1 MIQYNDYELLYLMNE
16 FDEEAEQIFYDKYLA
31 MIKSN
36 VNKFNIKER
45 YKEDYI
51 QEGLYM
57 LMIAIRTYD
66 VNSEKT
72 FNRYFEMIL
81 RRRFI
86 RLISKEKDYL
96 YNVDLID
103 NEYTICEPNEFVY
116 DAVGINEGNCLS
128 TFETRVLLLK
138 EKNYRPKDIAKELNC
153 DVKTIYNCLYR
164 IKDKLK
170 R

>member
-16 FDEEAEQIFYDKYLA
+16 FDEEAEKIFYDKYLA

-36 VNKFNIKER
+36 VSKLNINDR

-57 LMIAIRTYD
+57 LMVAIRTYD
-66 VNSEKT
+66 ANSEKT

-81 RRRFI
+81 VRRLK
-86 RLISKEKDYL
+86 RLICKERRYL
-96 YNVDLID
+96 NNVDLIED
-103 NEYTICEPNEFVY
+103 EHTLCEPETFVY
-116 DAVGINEGNCLS
+116 MSDDETEESFLS
-128 TFETRVLLLK
+128 GLEKQVLVLK
-138 EKNYRPKDIAKELNC
+138 EKNYRPKDIAEVLKC
-153 DVKTIYNCLYR
+153 DVKSIYNCLYR
-164 IKDKLK
+164 IKEKTK

>member
-16 FDEEAEQIFYDKYLA
+16 FNEDAEKIFYDKYLS

-36 VNKFNIKER
+36 VNKLNVKER
-45 YKEDYI
+45 YKDDYI

-57 LMIAIRTYD
+57 LMVAIRTYD

-72 FNRYFEMIL
+72 FNKYFELIL
-81 RRRFI
+81 RRRLI
-86 RLISKEKDYL
+86 RLLSKEREYL
-96 YNVDLID
+96 YNVDLIE

-116 DAVGINEGNCLS
+116 DDEETIKESSLS
-128 TFETRVLLLK
+128 SFEMQVLLLK
-138 EKNYRPKDIAKELNC
+138 EKNYRPKDIAKVLSC

-164 IKDKLK
+164 IKDKIK

>member
-16 FDEEAEQIFYDKYLA
+16 FNEDAEKIFYDKYLS

-36 VNKFNIKER
+36 VNKLNVKER
-45 YKEDYI
+45 YKDDYI

-57 LMIAIRTYD
+57 LMVAIRTYD

-72 FNRYFEMIL
+72 FNKYFELIL
-81 RRRFI
+81 RRRLI
-86 RLISKEKDYL
+86 RLLSKEREYL
-96 YNVDLID
+96 YNVDLIE

-116 DAVGINEGNCLS
+116 GDEEKIKESSLS
-128 TFETRVLLLK
+128 SFEMQVLLLK
-138 EKNYRPKDIAKELNC
+138 EKNYRPKDIAKVLSC

-164 IKDKLK
+164 IKDKIK